1 LSNTEK
7 ETETLADR
15 GIIVGGGAF
24 SREVLN
30 WVWDREQKLG
40 ASEFSF
46 FLDTNPNSFDNYQ
59 DFGLKFAGNPDDF
72 VPQDGDVFLIAVG
85 DPVAKD
91 RIVSRLDKL
100 GAKFASVIHPSAA
113 IARTATVGR
122 GVTIGPHAYLA
133 TNAVI
138 GDFACINSLTGIGH
152 DVTLGRSCTI
162 SSQADLTGGVSLGD
176 RVFIGSGARILPNV
190 RIEHDAK
197 VGAGSIVV
205 RDIKAGGSVFS
216 QPARKI

>member
-1 LSNTEK
+1 
-7 ETETLADR
+7 LADR

-30 WVWDREQKLG
+30 WVWDGEQSHAAL
-40 ASEFSF
+40 EFSF
-46 FLDTNPNSFDNYQ
+46 FLDENPCSFDKYP
-59 DFGLKFAGNPDDF
+59 DFSLTFAGNPDDF
-72 VPQDGDVFLIAVG
+72 VPQGGDVFLIAVG
-85 DPVAKD
+85 DPVAKN

-100 GAKFASVIHPSAA
+100 GATFASVIHPSAA
-113 IARTATVGR
+113 VARTATIGR
-122 GVTIGPHAYLA
+122 GVTIGPHAYVA
-133 TNAVI
+133 TNAVV
-138 GDFACINSLTGIGH
+138 GDFTCINSLTGIGH
-152 DVTLGRSCTI
+152 DVVLGRSCTI

-176 RVFIGSGARILPNV
+176 RVFVGSGARILPNV
-190 RIEHDAK
+190 RVENDAK